1 MNLKAQSKMEKLEE
15 AIGIYNDIRDF
26 FESKEKTAYL
36 TTAISI
42 TNVYK
47 VLNEIECIFVEHDE
61 FERCAQITK
70 WKTLINESTL

>member
-1 MNLKAQSKMEKLEE
+1 MEKLEE
-15 AIGIYNDIRDF
+15 AIGIYNDIKDF

-42 TNVYK
+42 TNVHK
-47 VLNEIECIFVEHDE
+47 VLNEIEFIFVENDE

-70 WKTLINESTL
+70 WKKLINESTL

>member
-1 MNLKAQSKMEKLEE
+1 MNPKKLSKMEKLEE
-15 AIGIYNDIRDF
+15 AIGIYNDIKDF
-26 FESKEKTAYL
+26 FESREKTAYL

-42 TNVYK
+42 VNVHK

-61 FERCAQITK
+61 FERCDQITK